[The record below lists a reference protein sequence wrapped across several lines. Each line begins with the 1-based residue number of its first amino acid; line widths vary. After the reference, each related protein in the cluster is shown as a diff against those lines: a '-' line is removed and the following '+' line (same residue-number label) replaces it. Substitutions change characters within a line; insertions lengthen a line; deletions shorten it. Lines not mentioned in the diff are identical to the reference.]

1 MADMYDILDQLMCWS
16 EVLPMLILII
26 FYILSKKQPPM
37 RWVFLA
43 ITAFLG
49 GVYEFTSSY
58 LPEYISL
65 YWYYIFTLLE
75 TLGITLFFAPYT
87 NKFWRWLIYLVFS
100 IITILLFTTTSV
112 EANYYHFGWVC
123 LLELILTLF
132 GVFAWG
138 RQRFQN
144 ITYPSLFQDPDYFVI
159 IGLVFYLSACTLYY
173 ILYPMMIQFPN
184 DNALFYWIILPIS
197 IMIYGV
203 SLMIGS
209 YRIMN
214 KK

>member
-1 MADMYDILDQLMCWS
+1 MVDFYDILDQFMCWS
-16 EVLPMLILII
+16 EVLPLLIL
-26 FYILSKKQPPM
+26 FGFFLFSKKQPPI
-37 RWVFLA
+37 RWVLLVA
-43 ITAFLG
+43 TAFLG
-49 GVYEFTSSY
+49 GIYEFTSSY

-65 YWYYIFTLLE
+65 YWYYIFTLFE
-75 TLGITLFFAPYT
+75 TLGITIFFAPYT
-87 NKFWRWLIYLVFS
+87 NKTWRWGIYIAFCIV
-100 IITILLFTTTSV
+100 TILLFTTTSV

-138 RQRFQN
+138 KKRFQN
-144 ITYPSLFQDPDYFVI
+144 IDYPSLFHDPDYFVI

-173 ILYPMMIQFPN
+173 ILYPLMIQFPN

-209 YRIMN
+209 FRIMN